1 MSEQNSQQSNQQPNQ
16 QANPQPYEEG
26 FLALLLFLAVV
37 GILWLFAPFLEAL
50 FFAMILA
57 TASYKGYEMLLPK
70 VDNSKTMAAS
80 VMSLAIFF
88 GVIAPVTYLLV
99 EVSLQVG
106 QLYSAAQAWLGQQ
119 NAESLANLNRSILGY
134 LPISETA
141 QESALQ
147 QLKEHSQK
155 ILGFVQQTTVFLL
168 QGVLGTTSSFLTFI
182 GLSVFALFFFY
193 RDGSAIANHLKNL
206 SPLENRFDQL
216 IMERFSSLST
226 VLTLSV
232 VGIALMQGLSFALI
246 SWVLGLPGMFIG
258 MAVAVTSFIPVVG
271 AALVW
276 VPIVIYALLQ
286 GDYVTAVTIT
296 LWGVVVTGFF
306 IDNIMRPLMINR
318 LSKSLKNGG
327 AGLEV
332 ANHTLITVLST
343 FAGLIHFGVIG
354 LFFGPVI
361 AAMAITIFDVYE
373 QKHGDSLDKS

>member
-1 MSEQNSQQSNQQPNQ
+1 MRDK
-16 QANPQPYEEG
+16 QPYEEG
-26 FLALLLFLAVV
+26 FLVILLVLAIIGV
-37 GILWLFAPFLEAL
+37 IWLFAPFLEAL

-57 TASYKGYEMLLPK
+57 TASYSGYNKLLPHCK
-70 VDNSKTMAAS
+70 NSPTLAAS
-80 VMSLAIFF
+80 AMSTAIFV

-106 QLYSAAQAWLGQQ
+106 SLYSGAQAWLNQQ
-119 NAESLANLNRSILGY
+119 DADSLIQLHQSVLSY
-134 LPISETA
+134 LPLSDETQA
-141 QESALQ
+141 NALQ

-155 ILGFVQQTTVFLL
+155 IIGFVQQVTVFLL
-168 QGVLGTTSSFLTFI
+168 EGVLGTTSSFITFI

-193 RDGSAIANHLKNL
+193 RDGGAIANHLKVL
-206 SPLENRFDQL
+206 SPLENHYDQMIMDRFA
-216 IMERFSSLST
+216 SLST

-246 SWVLGLPGMFIG
+246 SWVMGLPGLFIG

-276 VPIVIYALLQ
+276 IPIVIYSLLH
-286 GDYVTAVTIT
+286 GDYMTAIVIT
-296 LWGVVVTGFF
+296 FWGIVVTGFV
-306 IDNIMRPLMINR
+306 IDNIMRPLMINK
-318 LSKSLKNGG
+318 LTNSLKSGG
-327 AGLEV
+327 EGLKV

-373 QKHGDSLDKS
+373 HKHGDQLDRS